1 MDKLYKSD
9 INFDLLKK
17 LPNQGTTSIVYK
29 DKESKRCYKIFRDLS
44 CFEKSE
50 IYLKFIEI
58 YDDDIYEEGLLLP
71 KTAIIDESGLSGYV
85 CDYVE
90 DSIDL
95 GNKYETDEEI
105 KIIDTKE
112 LSISIK
118 NTSQLLEKAHSHNL
132 IIQDL
137 NFGNI
142 LEDKNNKT
150 YFCDFDQ
157 CKYNGY
163 QGEYV
168 SAPLGRFTGFRYI
181 NISKNTDNLS
191 LLLGYLGL
199 LFQKDVRN
207 VSKREYDKLKER
219 LQTLKNIEPYFN
231 ILLKDG
237 IAYHGYPY
245 LHDFIDDK
253 DEKILIKTIKKSN
266 KGII

>member
-9 INFDLLKK
+9 INFDILEK
-17 LPNQGTTSIVYK
+17 LPNQGTTSIVYR

-50 IYLKFIEI
+50 IYHKFIEI
-58 YDDDIYEEGLLLP
+58 YDDNIYEEGLLLP
-71 KTAIIDESGLSGYV
+71 EIAIIDESGLLGYV

-95 GNKYETDEEI
+95 GTKYETN
-105 KIIDTKE
+105 KNVIDTKT
-112 LSISIK
+112 LSNSIK
-118 NTSQLLEKAHSHNL
+118 NASLLLEKAHSHNL

-137 NFGNI
+137 NFENI
-142 LEDKNNKT
+142 LEDKNKKT

-168 SAPLGRFTGFRYI
+168 SATLGRFTGFRYI

-207 VSKREYDKLKER
+207 VSKREYDMLSER
-219 LQTLKNIEPYFN
+219 LVTLKNIEPYFN

-253 DEKILIKTIKKSN
+253 DEKILIK
-266 KGII
+266 

>member
-9 INFDLLKK
+9 INFSLLEK
-17 LPNQGTTSIVYK
+17 LPNQGTTSVVYK
-29 DKESKRCYKIFRDLS
+29 DKENKKCYKIFRDLS
-44 CFEKSE
+44 YFEKSK
-50 IYLKFIEI
+50 IYYKFIEI
-58 YDDDIYEEGLLLP
+58 FEDDVKEEGLLLP
-71 KTAIIDESGLSGYV
+71 EIAIIDESGLSGYV

-95 GNKYETDEEI
+95 GTKYETDKE
-105 KIIDTKE
+105 IIDTKD
-112 LSISIK
+112 LSSSIK
-118 NTSQLLEKAHSHNL
+118 NASQLLERTHSHNL

-142 LEDKNNKT
+142 LEDKNNKA

-168 SAPLGRFTGFRYI
+168 SAPLGRFTGFKYI
-181 NISKNTDNLS
+181 NITKSTDNLS

-207 VSKREYDKLKER
+207 ISKREYDKLKER
-219 LQTLKNIEPYFN
+219 LKTLKNIEPYFN
-231 ILLKDG
+231 ILLNDG
-237 IAYHGYPY
+237 ITYHHYPY

-253 DEKILIKTIKKSN
+253 DEKILIKINNKKN
-266 KGII
+266 RGII